1 MVPDDSANA
10 PITKLMSLAEHEF
23 VMSCERLAGEGD
35 AVTKREATISVGQGA
50 VVIRYEPLPG
60 VRLGGLLELPR
71 ANVTL
76 TYAGVSSED
85 QEKFTSQFE
94 MTFQRGGG

>member
-1 MVPDDSANA
+1 
-10 PITKLMSLAEHEF
+10 MSLAEHEF
-23 VMSCERLAGEGD
+23 VMGCERLAEEGD
-35 AVTKREATISVGQGA
+35 TVTKDKANIRLGQGT

-76 TYAGVSSED
+76 AYQGVAAED
-85 QEKFTSQFE
+85 QDAFTHRFE